1 MIEKGVYIQPP
12 VPSTPP
18 PEVLGGNNPIAG
30 AGDETAAELPTEK
43 SAYTEPAL
51 IQPDAKEKLYMHSQK
66 PVPSSKIPTTITSQH
81 PAYTVFNDMNRQRVI
96 VLQVCLKLAVDT
108 VNAYSEPVVGD
119 RAMAITG
126 VADQYYDFIK
136 KKLEAES

>member
-1 MIEKGVYIQPP
+1 
-12 VPSTPP
+12 
-18 PEVLGGNNPIAG
+18 
-30 AGDETAAELPTEK
+30 
-43 SAYTEPAL
+43 
-51 IQPDAKEKLYMHSQK
+51 
-66 PVPSSKIPTTITSQH
+66 
-81 PAYTVFNDMNRQRVI
+81 MNRQRVI

-136 KKLEAES
+136 KKLEAEV

>member
-1 MIEKGVYIQPP
+1 LIEKGVYIQPP

-30 AGDETAAELPTEK
+30 AGDETAAELPAEK
-43 SAYTEPAL
+43 PAYTEPAL
-51 IQPDAKEKLYMHSQK
+51 IQPDAKEKLYMYSQK
-66 PVPSSKIPTTITSQH
+66 PVLSSKLPTTIPSQH

-119 RAMAITG
+119 RATAITG

-136 KKLEAES
+136 KKLEAEL